1 MSPGDSR
8 ILTLTVV
15 APLFLGLAFG
25 QAKGSAPPPSSG
37 NTGGTGGATG
47 TTGST
52 TINPNRLPGN
62 NSPNNTPAPTLQRP
76 IFLNGRVK
84 IDDGSRLPEPAAILR
99 VCNGNPHTE
108 GYTDSEGNFGIQFGD
123 EQGVIQDAETAG
135 SSSTRQMT
143 GGLPNGP
150 STGGG
155 LGSSTTNGTSM
166 QRKLDNCELQARLAG
181 FRSQSVMLVGRQPLD
196 DPNVGTILL
205 HRMNKGEEANS
216 TVSATSLAAPKD
228 ARKAFDKGVELTRKN
243 KVDDAF
249 HEFQKAVM
257 LYPSY
262 ATAWCELGRI
272 EAAHGQFDIARG
284 SFQQAVKADP
294 KFVEPYLELS
304 RIALNA
310 KNWPELADF
319 TAKAL
324 ALDSFDYPQEF
335 LFDAVAHYNMHDF
348 ETAEKSIL
356 KAESLDTR
364 RQFPQIS
371 YLKGLVQLQHK
382 EYSAAAEN
390 LRTYLK
396 LAPNAD
402 DAPKVQQQ
410 LTELEKYLSQ
420 SAAKQ

>member
-1 MSPGDSR
+1 
-8 ILTLTVV
+8 
-15 APLFLGLAFG
+15 
-25 QAKGSAPPPSSG
+25 
-37 NTGGTGGATG
+37 
-47 TTGST
+47 
-52 TINPNRLPGN
+52 
-62 NSPNNTPAPTLQRP
+62 
-76 IFLNGRVK
+76 
-84 IDDGSRLPEPAAILR
+84 
-99 VCNGNPHTE
+99 
-108 GYTDSEGNFGIQFGD
+108 
-123 EQGVIQDAETAG
+123 
-135 SSSTRQMT
+135 
-143 GGLPNGP
+143 
-150 STGGG
+150 
-155 LGSSTTNGTSM
+155 
-166 QRKLDNCELQARLAG
+166 
-181 FRSQSVMLVGRQPLD
+181 MLVGRQPLD

-205 HRMNKGEEANS
+205 HRLNKGEEGNS

-228 ARKAFDKGVELTRKN
+228 ARKAFEKGIELTRKN

-310 KNWPELADF
+310 KNWPELAEL
-319 TAKAL
+319 TGKAI

-335 LFDAVAHYNMHDF
+335 LFDAVAHYNMHDY

-356 KAESLDTR
+356 KAETLDTR

-396 LAPNAD
+396 LAPNAE
-402 DAPKVQQQ
+402 DAPKVRQQ
-410 LTELEKYLSQ
+410 LTELDKYLSQ
-420 SAAKQ
+420 SASKQ